1 MTDKLGVMP
10 LYSFSPEV
18 RLRCA
23 ADYKG
28 VFDGALFK
36 VHQPHFLF
44 LAKFTEQPKSRLGLV
59 VAKKKVRRAHER
71 NRIKRIARESFRL
84 HQQQIE
90 LLDIVVMPKMGVDAI
105 SNAELHQQLQFAW
118 QKLQR
123 LVQKHHKTVT
133 SSAQN

>member
-1 MTDKLGVMP
+1 MS
-10 LYSFSPEV
+10 LYSFSPSV
-18 RLRCA
+18 RIRCA
-23 ADYKG
+23 ADYKC

-44 LAKFTEQPKSRLGLV
+44 LAKVSEQPRSRLGIV

-71 NRIKRIARESFRL
+71 NRIKRLARESFRL
-84 HQQQIE
+84 HQQNIE
-90 LLDIVVMPKMGVDAI
+90 LLDIVVMPKMGIDTI

-123 LVQKHHKTVT
+123 LVKKHHKIAP
-133 SSAQN
+133 SSSQN

>member
-1 MTDKLGVMP
+1 MTT
-10 LYSFSPEV
+10 LYSFGTDV

-44 LAKFTEQPKSRLGLV
+44 LATVSEQPKSRLGLV

-71 NRIKRIARESFRL
+71 NRVKRLARESFRL
-84 HQQQIE
+84 HQQQLE
-90 LLDIVVMPKMGVDAI
+90 KLDIVVMPKMGIDTI
-105 SNAELHQQLQFAW
+105 PNAELHQQLQFAW

-123 LVQKHHKTVT
+123 LAKKHSKIVSSPQK
-133 SSAQN
+133 

>member
-1 MTDKLGVMP
+1 MT
-10 LYSFSPEV
+10 LYSFGTDV
-18 RLRCA
+18 RIHCA
-23 ADYKG
+23 SDYKS

-44 LAKFTEQPKSRLGLV
+44 LAKPTEQLKSRLGIV

-71 NRIKRIARESFRL
+71 NRIKRLARESFRL
-84 HQQQIE
+84 HQQQID
-90 LLDIVVMPKMGVDAI
+90 LLDIVVMPKVGIEAI

-123 LVQKHHKTVT
+123 QAKKHHKIAV
-133 SSAQN
+133 SSPHK

>member
-1 MTDKLGVMP
+1 MP
-10 LYSFSPEV
+10 LFSFSPAL
-18 RLRCA
+18 RIRCA
-23 ADYKG
+23 ADYKS

-44 LAKFTEQPKSRLGLV
+44 LAKPSEQLNSRLGIV

-71 NRIKRIARESFRL
+71 NRVKRLARESFRL
-84 HQQQIE
+84 HRQQLE
-90 LLDIVVMPKMGVDAI
+90 LLDIVVMPKTGIEAV

-123 LVQKHHKTVT
+123 IARKH
-133 SSAQN
+133 SRIAPPSPQN

>member
-1 MTDKLGVMP
+1 MTK
-10 LYSFSPEV
+10 LYSFGTEF

-44 LAKFTEQPKSRLGLV
+44 LAKVTEQPHSRLGIV

-71 NRIKRIARESFRL
+71 NRIKRLARESFRL
-84 HQQQIE
+84 HQQNIE
-90 LLDIVVMPKMGVDAI
+90 LLDIVVMPKMGIDTI

-123 LVQKHHKTVT
+123 LVKKHHKIAP
-133 SSAQN
+133 SSSQN

>member
-1 MTDKLGVMP
+1 MTT
-10 LYSFSPEV
+10 LYGFSTAV

-23 ADYKG
+23 ADYKS

-44 LAKFTEQPKSRLGLV
+44 LAKHSEQPNSRLGIV

-71 NRIKRIARESFRL
+71 NRVKRLARESFRL
-84 HQQQIE
+84 HRQQ
-90 LLDIVVMPKMGVDAI
+90 LDDLDIVVMPKVGIDTI
-105 SNAELHQQLQFAW
+105 SNAELHLQLQNAW

-123 LVQKHHKTVT
+123 LAKKHSKIVPSPQK
-133 SSAQN
+133 

>member
-1 MTDKLGVMP
+1 MTT
-10 LYSFSPEV
+10 LYGFGTEL

-44 LAKFTEQPKSRLGLV
+44 LATPTKQPKSRLGIV

-84 HQQQIE
+84 HQQQ
-90 LLDIVVMPKMGVDAI
+90 LSDLDIVVMPKAGIDTVP
-105 SNAELHQQLQFAW
+105 NAELHKQLQFAW

-123 LVQKHHKTVT
+123 LVKKHHKISVP
-133 SSAQN
+133 SPQS

>member
-1 MTDKLGVMP
+1 MGVITK
-10 LYSFSPEV
+10 LYSFSAEV

-44 LAKFTEQPKSRLGLV
+44 LATITEQPKSRLGLV

-71 NRIKRIARESFRL
+71 NRVKRLARESFRL
-84 HQQQIE
+84 HQQQ
-90 LLDIVVMPKMGVDAI
+90 LDDLDIVIMPKIGIETV

-118 QKLQR
+118 QKLNR
-123 LVQKHHKTVT
+123 LAKKHSKIAPFPQK
-133 SSAQN
+133 

>member
-1 MTDKLGVMP
+1 MS
-10 LYSFSPEV
+10 LYSFSPSV
-18 RLRCA
+18 RIRCA
-23 ADYKG
+23 ADYKC

-44 LAKFTEQPKSRLGLV
+44 LAKVTEQPHRRLGIV

-71 NRIKRIARESFRL
+71 NRIKRLARESFRL
-84 HQQQIE
+84 HQQNIE
-90 LLDIVVMPKMGVDAI
+90 LLDIVVMPKMGIDTI

-123 LVQKHHKTVT
+123 LVKKHHKIAP
-133 SSAQN
+133 SSSQN

>member
-1 MTDKLGVMP
+1 MS

-36 VHQPHFLF
+36 VHQPHFIF
-44 LAKFTEQPKSRLGLV
+44 LAKITEQPKSRLGIV

-71 NRIKRIARESFRL
+71 NRIKRLARESFRL
-84 HQQQIE
+84 HQQNIE
-90 LLDIVVMPKMGVDAI
+90 LLDIVVMPKMGIDTI

-123 LVQKHHKTVT
+123 LVKKHHKIAP
-133 SSAQN
+133 SSSQN

>member
-1 MTDKLGVMP
+1 MS
-10 LYSFSPEV
+10 LYSFGTEL

-44 LAKFTEQPKSRLGLV
+44 LAKITEQPNSRLGLV

-71 NRIKRIARESFRL
+71 NRIKRLARESFRL
-84 HQQQIE
+84 NQHEIDD
-90 LLDIVVMPKMGVDAI
+90 LDIVVMPKLGIESV
-105 SNAELHQQLQFAW
+105 SNAELYAQLQIAW
-118 QKLQR
+118 SKLQR
-123 LVQKHHKTVT
+123 LLNKHHKIAT
-133 SSAQN
+133 SSSNN

>member
-1 MTDKLGVMP
+1 MTTLCG
-10 LYSFSPEV
+10 YSTEV

-44 LAKFTEQPKSRLGLV
+44 LAKHSELANSRLGLV

-71 NRIKRIARESFRL
+71 NRVKRLARESFRL
-84 HQQQIE
+84 HQHQLG
-90 LLDIVVMPKMGVDAI
+90 LLDIVIMPKMGIETVP
-105 SNAELHQQLQFAW
+105 NAELYQQLQFAW
-118 QKLQR
+118 QKLNR
-123 LVQKHHKTVT
+123 LAKKHSKIAP
-133 SSAQN
+133 SPEK